1 MAARP
6 ALVAGPIRFAKG
18 CSCTAVRS
26 PRPANAVCTWLGVVL
41 GLGLRL
47 VGVGVGVGLLGLG
60 LGLGLGAHLLVVGLC
75 GHAVKPRGDARVG
88 RKVH

>member
-26 PRPANAVCTWLGVVL
+26 PRPANAVCTWLGRDRVRIRV
-41 GLGLRL
+41 R
-47 VGVGVGVGLLGLG
+47 VRVR
-60 LGLGLGAHLLVVGLC
+60 
-75 GHAVKPRGDARVG
+75 VKVRVKVRVRVRVRVRVG
-88 RKVH
+88 